1 MYCKDSR
8 VKVPVRVQIRIDPQY
23 PLPVEKKSF
32 TSKQIG
38 TVVTTR
44 FEKLRTSNNFLRFWD
59 QNNAL

>member
-1 MYCKDSR
+1 MYCMDSR
-8 VKVPVRVQIRIDPQY
+8 VKGPVRVQIRIDPQY